1 MARPALWLSPYQI
14 YLNDVA
20 SKKRC
25 LNLWAYVDQLPSWSF
40 WMWRLTQRP
49 SKTHGKV
56 WPSSS
61 LTFEFPNFQQAGVFM
76 GFSITSAV
84 FGGIIIISY
93 SFGIVSITTFDYGI
107 YDYSYRHGNYYH
119 YRTKVTILA
128 IMFVLGLVTFG
139 TGIWAA
145 TCTCLMKPC
154 TACWGQPQVSSPS
167 TFTSSLYSSWTKKW
181 TCTNLLTANM

>member
-1 MARPALWLSPYQI
+1 
-14 YLNDVA
+14 
-20 SKKRC
+20 
-25 LNLWAYVDQLPSWSF
+25 
-40 WMWRLTQRP
+40 MWRSTQRR
-49 SKTHGKV
+49 SKTQANA
-56 WPSSS
+56 WPASS
-61 LTFEFPNFQQAGVFM
+61 LTFEFPNLQQAGVFM

-128 IMFVLGLVTFG
+128 IMLVLGLVTFG

-154 TACWGQPQVSSPS
+154 TACRGQPQVSSPS
-167 TFTSSLYSSWTKKW
+167 TFTSPLYSSWTKKW
-181 TCTNLLTANM
+181 TCTNLHSANMWQRRWSALKR

>member
-1 MARPALWLSPYQI
+1 
-14 YLNDVA
+14 
-20 SKKRC
+20 
-25 LNLWAYVDQLPSWSF
+25 
-40 WMWRLTQRP
+40 MWRLTQRP

-56 WPSSS
+56 CPSSS

-119 YRTKVTILA
+119 YRTKVTTLA
-128 IMFVLGLVTFG
+128 IMLVLGLVTFG

-145 TCTCLMKPC
+145 ICTCLMKPC
-154 TACWGQPQVSSPS
+154 TACSGQPQVSKLDEKLDLYKFALGKYVAEAAERFEKLAIRIPLLKFLKLPFAS
-167 TFTSSLYSSWTKKW
+167 FVGTS
-181 TCTNLLTANM
+181 NLHSI

>member
-1 MARPALWLSPYQI
+1 
-14 YLNDVA
+14 
-20 SKKRC
+20 
-25 LNLWAYVDQLPSWSF
+25 
-40 WMWRLTQRP
+40 
-49 SKTHGKV
+49 
-56 WPSSS
+56 
-61 LTFEFPNFQQAGVFM
+61 M

-181 TCTNLLTANM
+181 TCTNLLSANMWQRRWSALKRQPHAYPYSNFLKCPLRCSLAQAIFTASSVSGSVIDSGKCISR